1 MYLEKL
7 FNLKD
12 KVVAVVGGGGYLCSE
27 MARSFAHAGCS
38 VAIIDI
44 RLEKAKKI
52 EIGINKEGFKNTLSL
67 SLDVGKK
74 NQHEKVLNSILN

>member
-12 KVVAVVGGGGYLCSE
+12 KVIAVIGGGGYLCSE

-52 EIGINKEGFKNTLSL
+52 EI
-67 SLDVGKK
+67 
-74 NQHEKVLNSILN
+74 